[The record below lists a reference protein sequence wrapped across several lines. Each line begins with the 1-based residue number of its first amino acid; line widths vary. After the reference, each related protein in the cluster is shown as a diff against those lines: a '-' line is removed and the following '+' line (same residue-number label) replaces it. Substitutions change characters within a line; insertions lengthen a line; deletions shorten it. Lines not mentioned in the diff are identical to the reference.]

1 MLVLQFM
8 TSKILT
14 IDQGTTS
21 SRSIIFDLKGK
32 IQQVAQKEYP
42 LIYPKNG
49 WVEINP
55 NEIINSVVHTLSKID
70 LNGVVACGITNQRE
84 TTLIWDKETGK
95 PIYNAIVWQDRRTT
109 DICSNYKDH
118 ESMIQSKT
126 GLVLDPYFS
135 ATKIRWI
142 LDNVKDAQLRAEAGQ
157 LCFGTVDSFLMF
169 HLSKGMI
176 HKTDFTNASRTMLFN
191 INNLDWDEDLL
202 KLFNIPRKLLPSVHK
217 CDHEFGTAPL
227 LDNITINGVLGDQ
240 QSAMFGQGCLSVGS
254 SKSTYGTGCFLMCNI
269 GETVKIS
276 QDGLLTT
283 VAFNLSDK
291 IYYALE
297 GSIYSA
303 GTIVQWLRDNLQFYS
318 KSSDSEIHL
327 KDTGDS
333 NEVLFIP
340 AFNGLGA
347 PYWNSKIRA
356 SFHNITRDTT
366 RADLITA
373 AFNSIIYQTKDIL
386 SAFENVNL
394 KINELKVDGGM
405 VENKT
410 FVTNLTNLL
419 NIVVK
424 VPENKE
430 CTALGAALMAAIGK
444 KLIGL
449 SNLKEQTFEE
459 INPHNSK
466 INENLYKNW
475 SEVVS
480 RLIKE

>member
-227 LDNITINGVLGDQ
+227 LNNITINGVLGDQ

-283 VAFNLSDK
+283 VAFNVGDK

-366 RADLITA
+366 KEDLITA

-459 INPHNSK
+459 IIPNNSK

-480 RLIKE
+480 RLVKE

>member
-109 DICSNYKDH
+109 AICSNYKDR

-227 LDNITINGVLGDQ
+227 LNNITINGVLGDQ

-283 VAFNLSDK
+283 VAFNVGDK

-303 GTIVQWLRDNLQFYS
+303 GTIVQWLRDNLQFFS
-318 KSSDSEIHL
+318 KSSDSEIYL

-449 SNLKEQTFEE
+449 SDLKEQTFEE

>member
-1 MLVLQFM
+1 M
-8 TSKILT
+8 
-14 IDQGTTS
+14 
-21 SRSIIFDLKGK
+21 
-32 IQQVAQKEYP
+32 
-42 LIYPKNG
+42 
-49 WVEINP
+49 
-55 NEIINSVVHTLSKID
+55 
-70 LNGVVACGITNQRE
+70 
-84 TTLIWDKETGK
+84 
-95 PIYNAIVWQDRRTT
+95 
-109 DICSNYKDH
+109 
-118 ESMIQSKT
+118 
-126 GLVLDPYFS
+126 
-135 ATKIRWI
+135 
-142 LDNVKDAQLRAEAGQ
+142 
-157 LCFGTVDSFLMF
+157 
-169 HLSKGMI
+169 
-176 HKTDFTNASRTMLFN
+176 
-191 INNLDWDEDLL
+191 
-202 KLFNIPRKLLPSVHK
+202 
-217 CDHEFGTAPL
+217 
-227 LDNITINGVLGDQ
+227 LGDQ

-283 VAFNLSDK
+283 VAFNLGDK
-291 IYYALE
+291 TYYALE

-318 KSSDSEIHL
+318 KSSDSEIYL

-366 RADLITA
+366 KDDLITA

-386 SAFENVNL
+386 CAFENVDL

-405 VENKT
+405 IENKK

-449 SNLKEQTFEE
+449 SDLKEQTFEE
-459 INPHNSK
+459 INPINSK

-480 RLIKE
+480 RLVKE

>member
-1 MLVLQFM
+1 M
-8 TSKILT
+8 
-14 IDQGTTS
+14 
-21 SRSIIFDLKGK
+21 
-32 IQQVAQKEYP
+32 
-42 LIYPKNG
+42 
-49 WVEINP
+49 
-55 NEIINSVVHTLSKID
+55 
-70 LNGVVACGITNQRE
+70 
-84 TTLIWDKETGK
+84 
-95 PIYNAIVWQDRRTT
+95 
-109 DICSNYKDH
+109 
-118 ESMIQSKT
+118 
-126 GLVLDPYFS
+126 
-135 ATKIRWI
+135 
-142 LDNVKDAQLRAEAGQ
+142 KDAQLRAEAGQ

-227 LDNITINGVLGDQ
+227 LNNITINGVLGDQ

-303 GTIVQWLRDNLQFYS
+303 GTIVQWLRDNLQFFS
-318 KSSDSEIHL
+318 KSSDSEIYL

-394 KINELKVDGGM
+394 KINE
-405 VENKT
+405 
-410 FVTNLTNLL
+410 
-419 NIVVK
+419 
-424 VPENKE
+424 
-430 CTALGAALMAAIGK
+430 
-444 KLIGL
+444 
-449 SNLKEQTFEE
+449 
-459 INPHNSK
+459 
-466 INENLYKNW
+466 NLYKNW

>member
-109 DICSNYKDH
+109 DICSNYKDR

-227 LDNITINGVLGDQ
+227 LNNITINGVLGDQ

-303 GTIVQWLRDNLQFYS
+303 GTIVQWLRDNLQFFS
-318 KSSDSEIHL
+318 KSSDSEIYL

>member
-55 NEIINSVVHTLSKID
+55 DEIIKSVLNTLSEID
-70 LNGVVACGITNQRE
+70 LNDVVTCGITNQRE

-142 LDNVKDAQLRAEAGQ
+142 LDNVKNAQSRAEAGQ
-157 LCFGTVDSFLMF
+157 LCFGTVDSYLMF
-169 HLSKGMI
+169 HLSKGKI

-191 INNLDWDEDLL
+191 INSLDWDEDLI

-227 LDNITINGVLGDQ
+227 LNNITINGVLGDQ

-283 VAFNLSDK
+283 VAFNLNDK

-318 KSSDSEIHL
+318 KSGDSEIHL

-366 RADLITA
+366 KEDLITA

-386 SAFENVNL
+386 SAFENVDL

-430 CTALGAALMAAIGK
+430 CTALCAALMAAIGK

-449 SNLKEQTFEE
+449 SDLKEQIFEE
-459 INPHNSK
+459 INPINSK

-475 SEVVS
+475 SEVVR
-480 RLIKE
+480 RLVKE

>member
-1 MLVLQFM
+1 M

-42 LIYPKNG
+42 LIYPKSG

-55 NEIINSVVHTLSKID
+55 DEIINSVVHTLSKID
-70 LNGVVACGITNQRE
+70 LTGVETCGITNQRE

-227 LDNITINGVLGDQ
+227 LNNITINGVLGDQ

-303 GTIVQWLRDNLQFYS
+303 GTVVQWLRDNLQFFS

-356 SFHNITRDTT
+356 SFHNIKRDTT
-366 RADLITA
+366 KEDLITA

-424 VPENKE
+424 VPVNKE

-449 SNLKEQTFEE
+449 SDLKEQTFEE

>member
-42 LIYPKNG
+42 LIYPKDG

-55 NEIINSVVHTLSKID
+55 DEIIKSVLYTLSKID
-70 LNGVVACGITNQRE
+70 LNDVVTCGITNQRE

-118 ESMIQSKT
+118 ELMIQSKT

-142 LDNVKDAQLRAEAGQ
+142 LDNVKNAQSRAEAGQ
-157 LCFGTVDSFLMF
+157 LCFGTVDSYLMF
-169 HLSKGMI
+169 HLSKGKI
-176 HKTDFTNASRTMLFN
+176 HKTDYTNASRTMLFN
-191 INNLDWDEDLL
+191 INSLDWDEDLI

-227 LDNITINGVLGDQ
+227 LNNITINGVLGDQ

-283 VAFNLSDK
+283 VAFNLGDK
-291 IYYALE
+291 TFYALE

-318 KSSDSEIHL
+318 KSSDSEIYL

-366 RADLITA
+366 KDDLITA

-386 SAFENVNL
+386 SAFENVDL

-405 VENKT
+405 IENKK

-449 SNLKEQTFEE
+449 SDLKEQTFEE
-459 INPHNSK
+459 INPNNSK

-475 SEVVS
+475 SEVIS
-480 RLIKE
+480 RLVKE